1 MSKERRKGFLFG
13 AAFGVIIAIGVIS
26 AARYFGISLYIPG
39 SVSQRIHDKSE
50 VIEKCIKEYYQ
61 GEINEEEI
69 VNQAA
74 KGMVEALGDKYSEY
88 YTKEEYL
95 ELLNGI
101 NGSYVGIGVT
111 LSKQE
116 DDSILITEVS
126 EGGPAAQAD
135 IRKGDKIIRVDG
147 ADVAEMKMDEMISL
161 IKKEANDG
169 KTIVIAVERT
179 TEGGETQTIEKEVVC
194 GRVDIVSVRSKKFG
208 TTGYIKISEFDKE
221 TDEQFGTAIENMRK
235 DGVSGL
241 VIDVRD
247 NGGGSLD
254 TTINMLDELLP
265 EGDLITEKSKKYGDK
280 TYHSTNDSSFTVP
293 TVVLINGRSASASE
307 VFAGTLQARKAAT
320 LLGTKSF
327 GKGIVQTV
335 MSLNGS
341 CGGGIK
347 LTTAEYF
354 LPGGISIHKKGL
366 MPDIELEAVETEG
379 EYTEEND
386 NQLQKALEIVSQGK
400 EN

>member
-1 MSKERRKGFLFG
+1 MSRERRKGFLYG
-13 AAFGVIIAIGVIS
+13 AVFGVIIAVGIIS
-26 AARYFGISLYIPG
+26 VARYFGIPLYISG
-39 SVSQRIHDKSE
+39 SVTQRIHDKSE

-74 KGMVEALGDKYSEY
+74 KGMVDALGDKYSQY

-95 ELLNGI
+95 ELLNGL

-111 LSKQE
+111 LRQQE
-116 DDSILITEVS
+116 DDSIVITEVS

-135 IRKGDKIIRVDG
+135 IRKDDKIIRVDG
-147 ADVAEMKMDEMISL
+147 ADVAEMELDDMISR

-169 KTIVIAVERT
+169 KTIVITVERT
-179 TEGGETQTIEKEVVC
+179 AEGGETQTIDKDVVC
-194 GRVDIVSVRSKKFG
+194 GRVDVVSVRSKIFG
-208 TTGYIKISEFDKE
+208 TIGYIKISEFDNG
-221 TDEQFGTAIENMRK
+221 TDKQFGTAIENMK
-235 DGVSGL
+235 KEAVSGL

-254 TTINMLDELLP
+254 ATINMLDELLP
-265 EGDLITEKSKKYGDK
+265 EGELITEKSKKYGDK
-280 TYHSTNDSSFTVP
+280 TYHSKNDSSFTVP
-293 TVVLINGRSASASE
+293 TAVLINGRSASASE

-320 LLGTKSF
+320 LVGTKSF

-335 MSLNGS
+335 LSLNSS
-341 CGGGIK
+341 CGGGLK

-354 LPGGISIHKKGL
+354 LPGGVSIHKKGL
-366 MPDIELEAVETEG
+366 VPDIELEAVETGG

-386 NQLQKALEIVSQGK
+386 NQLQKALEIVSQ
-400 EN
+400 N